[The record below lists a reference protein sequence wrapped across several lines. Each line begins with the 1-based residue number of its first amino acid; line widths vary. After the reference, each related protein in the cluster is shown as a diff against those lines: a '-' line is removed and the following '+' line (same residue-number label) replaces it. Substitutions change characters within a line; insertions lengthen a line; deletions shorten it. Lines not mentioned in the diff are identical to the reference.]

1 MNLLLIFFLASSTA
15 PAYSTADA
23 ETPEIRIGLA
33 LSGGAALGLAHIG
46 VLKVLEREGIDVCCI
61 AGNSMGSMVGGL
73 YAAGYTAAELESIAV
88 HTDFRHLFRSS
99 IPFGAQ
105 YLPERQRNQRYV
117 ISLTHK
123 NFIPALGGG
132 LISLQ
137 NVEFLLMRLLSDIE
151 YDTYYDF
158 DSLPVP
164 YRAVAV
170 DLASGELIVLRNGR
184 LEQAVRASIA
194 IPGVFSPETIDTLEL
209 IDGGVQRLLPVE
221 PLLEFE
227 PELIIASLTRIKN
240 ERQTGIELIDVISRT
255 MNLINLG
262 DLREQIALAD
272 VFIRPDVDPF
282 MASDFSRA
290 RELIMAGEK
299 AAEKMLPQIKAQIE
313 NLIPLTTYRKIQV
326 RTKPVVASIRFEGL
340 ETTRT
345 SVISNLVK
353 IEVGDRLDF
362 EQIVDDMVDL
372 YNTGLFLNVNY
383 RIEHLND
390 TTIDLVFELNEQD
403 YGFYNLG
410 IKYDNTDNLI
420 LGIAVGQGN
429 LWGSGAS
436 VRAVLNVGN
445 PREIRLGLTGTRLF
459 EFPFGYRVDLFRGSF
474 ERAYYESGEWQTDY
488 KNDYYGGV
496 AEIGY
501 ILGHNAF
508 FNLGFDVRNYE
519 YRLPELPV
527 FDTLPEQEWVL
538 GPTFNLE
545 FNNFNDL
552 AMPTRGSSMRL
563 RMMYSSQAL
572 NAQNEFLRI
581 ECALEHYAHITSRF
595 LIHPAARVGLSLGT
609 LSWAQYFHTQ
619 PEIMVG
625 FEKEE
630 RSSPQIATLSLGVDY
645 RLFDL
650 LGQEEYPLYVQLFYH
665 ISTFTSLVD
674 LLDSE
679 DMTSELYWGI
689 GCGTRAN
696 TPIGPFQLIFGVS
709 DRGRFNFE
717 DLELRYHI
725 SIGREFRYT
734 K

>member
-1 MNLLLIFFLASSTA
+1 
-15 PAYSTADA
+15 
-23 ETPEIRIGLA
+23 
-33 LSGGAALGLAHIG
+33 
-46 VLKVLEREGIDVCCI
+46 
-61 AGNSMGSMVGGL
+61 
-73 YAAGYTAAELESIAV
+73 
-88 HTDFRHLFRSS
+88 
-99 IPFGAQ
+99 
-105 YLPERQRNQRYV
+105 
-117 ISLTHK
+117 
-123 NFIPALGGG
+123 
-132 LISLQ
+132 
-137 NVEFLLMRLLSDIE
+137 MRLLSDIE

-170 DLASGELIVLRNGR
+170 DLAGGELITLRKGR
-184 LEQAVRASIA
+184 LEQAIRASIA

-272 VFIRPDVDPF
+272 VLIRPDVDPF

-299 AAEKMLPQIKAQIE
+299 AAEKMLPQIKSQIG
-313 NLIPLTTYRKIQV
+313 R
-326 RTKPVVASIRFEGL
+326 RTPMATRRRVETRVKPVVASIRFEGL

-345 SVISNLVK
+345 SIISNLIRTK
-353 IEVGDRLDF
+353 VGDRLDF
-362 EQIVDDMVDL
+362 EQIVEDMVDL
-372 YNTGLFLNVNY
+372 YNTGLFLNVTY
-383 RIEHLND
+383 RIENLND
-390 TTIDLVFELNEQD
+390 TAIELVFELNEQD

-410 IKYDNTDNLI
+410 IKYDNADNLI

-459 EFPFGYRVDLFRGSF
+459 EFPFGYRVDLFRGSI

-508 FNLGFDVRNYE
+508 FNLGFDVQNYR

-527 FDTLPEQEWVL
+527 FDTLPVQEWVL

-552 AMPTRGSSMRL
+552 AVPTRGSSMRL
-563 RMMYSSQAL
+563 KMMYSSEAL
-572 NAQNEFLRI
+572 NARNEFLRI
-581 ECALEHYAHITSRF
+581 EFALEHYAPLSSRL
-595 LIHPAARVGLSLGT
+595 LIHPAMHLGLSIGT
-609 LSWAQYFHTQ
+609 LSWAQYFFTQ

-630 RSSPQIATLSLGVDY
+630 RSSPQIATLSMGVEY
-645 RLFDL
+645 KLLDL
-650 LGQEEYPLYVQLFYH
+650 LGQQNYPLYLQFFSD
-665 ISTFTSLVD
+665 ISTFTSLGD

-689 GCGTRAN
+689 GCGARAN
-696 TPIGPFQLIFGVS
+696 TPIGPFQLVFGVS
-709 DRGRFNFE
+709 DRGRFDFE

>member
-1 MNLLLIFFLASSTA
+1 MNLLLIFILTSSTV

-23 ETPEIRIGLA
+23 EAPEIRIGLA

-61 AGNSMGSMVGGL
+61 TGNSMGSLVGGL

-88 HTDFRHLFRSS
+88 HTDFRHLFSLS

-105 YLPERQRNQRYV
+105 YLPERQRNQRY
-117 ISLTHK
+117 ILSLTHK

-170 DLASGELIVLRNGR
+170 DLASGELIVIRNGR

-227 PELIIASLTRIKN
+227 PELIIASLTRIRN

-262 DLREQIALAD
+262 DLREQITLAD
-272 VFIRPDVDPF
+272 VLIRPDVDPF

-299 AAEKMLPQIKAQIE
+299 AAEKMLPQIKAQIGNRTPMATRRRVE
-313 NLIPLTTYRKIQV
+313 T

-345 SVISNLVK
+345 SVISPLVK
-353 IEVGDRLDF
+353 TKVGDRLDF
-362 EQIVDDMVDL
+362 EQIIKDMVDL
-372 YNTGLFLNVNY
+372 YNTGLLLNVTY
-383 RIEHLND
+383 RIEDLND
-390 TTIDLVFELNEQD
+390 TVIDLVFELNEHD

-410 IKYDNTDNLI
+410 IKYDNADNLI

-429 LWGSGAS
+429 LWGSGAG

-445 PREIRLGLTGTRLF
+445 PREIRLGLTGTRIF
-459 EFPFGYRVDLFRGSF
+459 RFPFGYRVDLFRGSI

-508 FNLGFDVRNYE
+508 FNLGFDVQYYQ

-572 NAQNEFLRI
+572 NAYNEFLRI
-581 ECALEHYAHITSRF
+581 EWALEHYAYISSRF
-595 LIHPAARVGLSLGT
+595 LIHPAAHLGLSLGT
-609 LSWAQYFHTQ
+609 LSWSQYFFTQ
-619 PEIMVG
+619 PETMVG

-630 RSSPQIATLSLGVDY
+630 RSSPQIATLSLGVEY
-645 RLFDL
+645 KLFDL
-650 LGQEEYPLYVQLFYH
+650 LGQQDYPLYIQVFSD
-665 ISTFTSLVD
+665 ISTFTSLAD
-674 LLDSE
+674 LRDAE
-679 DMTSELYWGI
+679 DMASELYWGI
-689 GCGTRAN
+689 GWGARAN
-696 TPIGPFQLIFGVS
+696 TPIGPFRFILGVG
-709 DRGRFNFE
+709 DQGRLKFD
-717 DLELRYHI
+717 DLDLKYHI

-734 K
+734 R